1 MLRKCYQKSVGLIIK
16 IPYLRTSKLSK
27 DWLDDILDIFF
38 NYFIVIKGVFCS
50 SGTRPTLKFLPGL
63 VTHSKFDLKGYKKKV
78 WIKHENFFMFA
89 RLKTL

>member
-1 MLRKCYQKSVGLIIK
+1 MLRKCYQKCVGLIIK

-38 NYFIVIKGVFCS
+38 NYFNVIKGVFCF

-63 VTHSKFDLKGYKKKV
+63 VSPIKV
-78 WIKHENFFMFA
+78 
-89 RLKTL
+89 